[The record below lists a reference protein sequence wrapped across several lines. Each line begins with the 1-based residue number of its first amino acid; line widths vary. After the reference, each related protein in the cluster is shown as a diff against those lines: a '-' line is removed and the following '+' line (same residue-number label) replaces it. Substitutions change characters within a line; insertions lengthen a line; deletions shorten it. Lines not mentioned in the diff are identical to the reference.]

1 MYNNHLLIIFT
12 DAGPSLIVIVISVAV
27 IVIVTVVIIII
38 GEFIKLLLTLNDCY
52 KFILVIV
59 IMVVIRG
66 KRKHSKPSGE
76 YNYDNF
82 LDFI

>member
-1 MYNNHLLIIFT
+1 M
-12 DAGPSLIVIVISVAV
+12 IVII
-27 IVIVTVVIIII
+27 IVIITVGIIII

-59 IMVVIRG
+59 IMVVIKG

-76 YNYDNF
+76 YNYIIF
-82 LDFI
+82 LIS

>member
-1 MYNNHLLIIFT
+1 MTVII
-12 DAGPSLIVIVISVAV
+12 IVII
-27 IVIVTVVIIII
+27 TVVIIII
-38 GEFIKLLLTLNDCY
+38 GKFIKLLLTLNDCY

-59 IMVVIRG
+59 IVVVIKD

-82 LDFI
+82 LDFMTLTLLV

>member
-1 MYNNHLLIIFT
+1 MT
-12 DAGPSLIVIVISVAV
+12 
-27 IVIVTVVIIII
+27 VIIIVIITLVIITI

-59 IMVVIRG
+59 IMVVIKG

-76 YNYDNF
+76 YNYDNYIIF
-82 LDFI
+82 LISYDSDFTTYSYSNEL

>member
-1 MYNNHLLIIFT
+1 MTVII
-12 DAGPSLIVIVISVAV
+12 

-59 IMVVIRG
+59 MVVIKA
-66 KRKHSKPSGE
+66 KRKLSKPSGE
-76 YNYDNF
+76 YNYDYIIF
-82 LDFI
+82 LIS

>member
-1 MYNNHLLIIFT
+1 MTVII
-12 DAGPSLIVIVISVAV
+12 IVILSVG
-27 IVIVTVVIIII
+27 IIII

-59 IMVVIRG
+59 LVVHVIKG
-66 KRKHSKPSGE
+66 KRKHSKKPSGE

-82 LDFI
+82 LDFMTVTLLA